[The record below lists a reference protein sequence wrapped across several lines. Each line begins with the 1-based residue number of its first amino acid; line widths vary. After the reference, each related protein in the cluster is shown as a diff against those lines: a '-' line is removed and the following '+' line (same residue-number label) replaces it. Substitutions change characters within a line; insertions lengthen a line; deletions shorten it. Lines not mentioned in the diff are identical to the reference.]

1 MIIGAKEQLENM
13 GVDKMTLEQL
23 LEEKQK
29 MVDDIKHMEDE
40 KYSRGSIEMED
51 GFCPSTS
58 TWYSVLCQKLSMLCN
73 VIIEHPQCTDSIR
86 EQCFKQKGEAE
97 YKDNRGLYND
107 RDELYRWKEHY
118 QIDSEDL
125 WDQVFEDWWSQV
137 FEDAEID

>member
-1 MIIGAKEQLENM
+1 MILWGEKQLESM

-40 KYSRGSIEMED
+40 KYSRGSIEKEV

-58 TWYSVLCQKLSMLCN
+58 TFYSVLCQKLSMLCN

-86 EQCFKQKGEAE
+86 EQCFKHKGEAE
-97 YKDNRGLYND
+97 YKRNRGLYND
-107 RDELYRWKEHY
+107 RDEFNRWEEHY
-118 QIDSEDL
+118 QVE
-125 WDQVFEDWWSQV
+125 FEDWFSRL

>member
-1 MIIGAKEQLENM
+1 MIWGAKEQLENM

-29 MVDDIKHMEDE
+29 MVDGIKHMEDE
-40 KYSRGSIEMED
+40 KYSRRAIEREY

-58 TWYSVLCQKLSMLCN
+58 TCFGVLCRKLSMLCD

-86 EQCFKQKGEAE
+86 EQCFKRKGEAE
-97 YKDNRGLYND
+97 YKRYRGLYND
-107 RDELYRWKEHY
+107 RDEFNRWEEHY
-118 QIDSEDL
+118 QVE
-125 WDQVFEDWWSQV
+125 FKDWFSRL

>member
-86 EQCFKQKGEAE
+86 EQCFKRKGEAK
-97 YKDNRGLYND
+97 YKHKRGLYND
-107 RDELYRWKEHY
+107 RDEFNRWKEHY
-118 QIDSEDL
+118 QVE
-125 WDQVFEDWWSQV
+125 FEDWFSRL